1 MKVVFI
7 EGPGK
12 KESISKYLG
21 AGYKVIPT
29 MGHVRDL
36 PERGMGVEINN
47 NFKPEYVV
55 MPDKKKLVE
64 KLINE
69 AKKADEVLLATDPD
83 REGEAIAWHIS
94 KLLNLDEADKCRIVF
109 NEISKNAIL
118 KGLSEPRAIDLN
130 LVDAQQARRVL
141 DRLVGY
147 KLSPLLCKKIQGNLS
162 AGRVQSVT
170 LRLVVDR
177 EREIENFKPEE
188 YWTLTATLEK
198 DGEKD
203 KIKAYLVDGKDK
215 KIKTKEDMDKI
226 TNAVKNGT
234 FVATAVKKSVTA
246 SHPSAPFTTST
257 MQQEALNKLGMTLKQ
272 TTSTAQGLYEGV
284 DVEGEGKVALVTY
297 IRTDSVRI
305 SPDAQQKALEFIKGK
320 YGDNYLP
327 KSPRTYKNKKDAQD
341 AHEAI
346 RPITLD
352 RTPESLKDKIGKAYY
367 KLYKLIYDR
376 FLASQMADATY
387 NSLSVD
393 IDSAG
398 YKFKTTG
405 RAPIFDGYTI
415 LYNNQPEET
424 DDEVASK
431 LPNIEKGDSFKL
443 NDLKPEQKF
452 TKPPARFTEASL
464 VKTMEEKGIG
474 RPATYSQTVSVILAR
489 NYIEKEGKALKATE
503 LGKKVVDL
511 LMRYFPNI
519 MDIGFTADMENKL
532 DDIEYGG
539 KVWQNVIR
547 DFYTDFEKE
556 LKTAQTDNYVDHVPD
571 EPSDEICDKCG
582 ANMVIKTGKFGK
594 FLACPNFP
602 KCKNTKPLNDVKY
615 VGICPKCGKQIKQLK
630 TKTGKIF
637 YGCEGYPECDYKSWD
652 LPAGE
657 KCPKCGED
665 LTMKIYSASKVIKC
679 PKCDFSKKVPIKKDE
694 NQDNIA
700 DNLINKDED
709 KD

>member
-12 KESISKYLG
+12 KESVEKYLG

-47 NFKPEYVV
+47 NFKPDYVV
-55 MPDKKKLVE
+55 MPDKKKVVD
-64 KLINE
+64 KLISE
-69 AKKADEVLLATDPD
+69 AKKAEQVLLATDPD

-94 KLLNLDEADKCRIVF
+94 QILGLDDKTPCRIVF
-109 NEISKNAIL
+109 NEISKTAVQ
-118 KGLSEPRAIDLN
+118 KGLSEPRAIDIN

-188 YWTLTATLEK
+188 YWTLIATLEK
-198 DGEKD
+198 EGEKD

-215 KIKTKEDMDKI
+215 KIKTKEQMDEILETVSKS
-226 TNAVKNGT
+226 T
-234 FVATAVKKSVTA
+234 FVATNVKKSVTT

-257 MQQEALNKLGMTLKQ
+257 MQQEALNKLGMNLKQ
-272 TTSTAQGLYEGV
+272 TTATAQGLYEGV

-297 IRTDSVRI
+297 IRTDSVRV
-305 SPDAQQKALEFIKGK
+305 SPEAQKMAVSFIEEK
-320 YGDNYLP
+320 YGTKYLP
-327 KSPRTYKNKKDAQD
+327 KSARTYKNKKDAQD

-352 RTPESLKDKIGKAYY
+352 RTPESLKNKVGKQFY

-393 IDSAG
+393 IDAG
-398 YKFKTTG
+398 GHKFKATG
-405 RAPIFDGYTI
+405 RTPIFDGYTV
-415 LYNNQPEET
+415 LYNNMPEDNE
-424 DDEVASK
+424 DELSTK
-431 LPNIEKGDSFKL
+431 LPNIEKDDKFKTQ
-443 NDLKPEQKF
+443 DLKPEQKW

-464 VKTMEEKGIG
+464 VKAMEEKGIG
-474 RPATYSQTVSVILAR
+474 RPATYTQTVSVIMAR
-489 NYIEKEGKALKATE
+489 NYVEKEGKALKATE
-503 LGKKVVDL
+503 LGKKVVDM
-511 LMRYFPNI
+511 LMRFFPNI
-519 MDIGFTADMENKL
+519 MDIGFTAGMEDKL

-539 KVWQNVIR
+539 KVWQNVVGE
-547 DFYTDFEKE
+547 FYNDFEKE
-556 LKTAQTDNYVDHVPD
+556 LKVAQSDSYVDHIPD
-571 EPSDEICDKCG
+571 EPSDVICDKCG

-602 KCKNTKPLNDVKY
+602 KCKNTKAINDNKV
-615 VGICPKCGKQIKQLK
+615 VGTCPKCGKNIKQLK

-657 KCPKCGED
+657 KCPNCGED
-665 LTMKIYSASKVIKC
+665 MTMKIYSANKVIKC
-679 PKCDFSKKVPIKKDE
+679 NKCNFSKKVPIKKADE
-694 NQDNIA
+694 TQQENNEA
-700 DNLINKDED
+700 ENEE
-709 KD
+709 